1 METYAAQRC
10 RLRCD
15 CRVVYD
21 GLCRGVVVFG
31 TGGPAAA
38 AGAGASGS
46 AGSAE
51 GGAGASGSVS
61 GVPGG
66 FAGSGRAGDATD
78 ETRALAEIMSIIE
91 ANKRYPRRARQTN
104 QTGTVLLG
112 VHVNAQGLVTEVEV
126 LQKSASSLLN
136 RAAKAAAKPL
146 LGVKTKLK
154 RAVRLEV
161 PVRFLLTSR

>member
-1 METYAAQRC
+1 
-10 RLRCD
+10 
-15 CRVVYD
+15 
-21 GLCRGVVVFG
+21 
-31 TGGPAAA
+31 
-38 AGAGASGS
+38 
-46 AGSAE
+46 
-51 GGAGASGSVS
+51 
-61 GVPGG
+61 
-66 FAGSGRAGDATD
+66 
-78 ETRALAEIMSIIE
+78 MSIIE